1 MYNIYS
7 IWNLIFSLHPFLLLP
22 SISENYTGINQFNTF
37 SVDNQATCKKFIAS
51 LKLWIELLMITLPNF
66 LYPGG
71 ESKLVSS
78 ILAVIFPASSIVV
91 TPSTAA
97 SQPLMFPKVIL
108 AFSTWKSG
116 ISVKVPVKFHE
127 ALRKQN
133 TGFFGLNW
141 ICTVYVCLIS
151 KIVIHVL

>member
-7 IWNLIFSLHPFLLLP
+7 MWNFIFSLHPFLLLP
-22 SISENYTGINQFNTF
+22 SISENYTGINQFNTL

-51 LKLWIELLMITLPNF
+51 LKLWIEILMITLPNF

-133 TGFFGLNW
+133 TVFFVLTG
-141 ICTVYVCLIS
+141 YVLFMY
-151 KIVIHVL
+151 VW

>member
-1 MYNIYS
+1 M
-7 IWNLIFSLHPFLLLP
+7 WNFIFSLHPFLLLP

-37 SVDNQATCKKFIAS
+37 SVDNQATCKKLIAS
-51 LKLWIELLMITLPNF
+51 LKLWIEIRMITLPNF